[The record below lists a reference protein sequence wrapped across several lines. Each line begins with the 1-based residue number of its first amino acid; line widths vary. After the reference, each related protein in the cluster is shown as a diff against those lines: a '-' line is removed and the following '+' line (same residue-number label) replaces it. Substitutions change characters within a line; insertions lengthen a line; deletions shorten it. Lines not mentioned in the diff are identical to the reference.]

1 MNDLQNVR
9 EKQHI
14 PLYISITGHR
24 DIRDEDKN
32 LLKKIIKDFIKDKQ
46 SQCPY
51 TPLVLLTPL
60 AEGADRIAAEAAS
73 ESGIDFIGTLPMPIE
88 EYKKNFDAH
97 GSVEEFN
104 SLLSKASGIIE
115 IPLLEGVSIEEFHNN
130 QKLRNEQYYQTGLFN
145 ARYCYYLIA
154 LWDGTDNNKKGGTAD
169 VVKIKQSGIPGN
181 LSSSSSRLQDL
192 QTGPIYHIVTP
203 RVSNSLPENSFEARF
218 IYPEHYGVD
227 EVRKKKHDDELVKNI
242 DAFNKDFSNYSQT
255 LSGRIQKS
263 AEELLK
269 SDLDFNDSPVL
280 QDIACKHGIATGLAA
295 FFQTRRFRALRVLLF
310 LIVIAFLFLQIY
322 GEFYHKPFML
332 LLYPITMGI
341 GAIWFYIA
349 RRRKYEHKH
358 EDYRALA
365 EALRVRFYLNVGGFN
380 ENVSDHYLKRHRGEL
395 EWVLYALRS
404 SELEGWLAIN
414 SSPVIRKTDQ
424 TKILRTLKECWIDSQ
439 LRWFIKTAYKKQR
452 ASKRWESLANGFF
465 VGAILSA
472 VLLFLI
478 RLPEGKLPENLV
490 HYTEALHPILASC
503 MHFFLVLAA
512 SFQLYNEKMA
522 FSEQTKN
529 YQLMAQLF
537 TLAGEKITSAIETN
551 DFSEAREIIREAALE
566 ALAEN
571 GDWLMLHRS
580 RPMELPKG

>member
-1 MNDLQNVR
+1 
-9 EKQHI
+9 
-14 PLYISITGHR
+14 
-24 DIRDEDKN
+24 
-32 LLKKIIKDFIKDKQ
+32 
-46 SQCPY
+46 
-51 TPLVLLTPL
+51 
-60 AEGADRIAAEAAS
+60 
-73 ESGIDFIGTLPMPIE
+73 
-88 EYKKNFDAH
+88 
-97 GSVEEFN
+97 
-104 SLLSKASGIIE
+104 
-115 IPLLEGVSIEEFHNN
+115 
-130 QKLRNEQYYQTGLFN
+130 
-145 ARYCYYLIA
+145 
-154 LWDGTDNNKKGGTAD
+154 
-169 VVKIKQSGIPGN
+169 
-181 LSSSSSRLQDL
+181 
-192 QTGPIYHIVTP
+192 
-203 RVSNSLPENSFEARF
+203 
-218 IYPEHYGVD
+218 
-227 EVRKKKHDDELVKNI
+227 
-242 DAFNKDFSNYSQT
+242 
-255 LSGRIQKS
+255 
-263 AEELLK
+263 
-269 SDLDFNDSPVL
+269 
-280 QDIACKHGIATGLAA
+280 
-295 FFQTRRFRALRVLLF
+295 
-310 LIVIAFLFLQIY
+310 
-322 GEFYHKPFML
+322 
-332 LLYPITMGI
+332 MGI

-365 EALRVRFYLNVGGFN
+365 EALRVRFYLKIGGFN